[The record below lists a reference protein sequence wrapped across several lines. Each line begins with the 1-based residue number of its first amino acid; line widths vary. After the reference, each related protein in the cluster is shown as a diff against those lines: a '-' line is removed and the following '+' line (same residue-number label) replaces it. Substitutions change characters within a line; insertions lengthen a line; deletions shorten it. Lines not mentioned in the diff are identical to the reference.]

1 MILSNNLLPEE
12 HRQVWEQ
19 ARTHADK
26 IHQTDRAYPIGAET
40 VPDLDPQW
48 NYNST
53 GDILAR
59 DRFVTCLL
67 SSLRKAALK
76 PVNFEKLQEVV

>member
-1 MILSNNLLPEE
+1 M
-12 HRQVWEQ
+12 
-19 ARTHADK
+19 
-26 IHQTDRAYPIGAET
+26 ET

-53 GDILAR
+53 GGILAR

-67 SSLRKAALK
+67 VGLRKAVLK
-76 PVNFEKLQEVV
+76 PVNFEKLQEVVQDKQENPSHFQNTLKGLYCSIPIWTLRTQRVNNS